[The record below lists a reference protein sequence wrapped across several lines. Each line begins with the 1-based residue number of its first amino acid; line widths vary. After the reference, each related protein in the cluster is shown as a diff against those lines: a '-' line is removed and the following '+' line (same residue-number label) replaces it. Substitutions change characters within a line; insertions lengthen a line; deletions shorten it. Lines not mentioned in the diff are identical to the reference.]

1 VKRNILKKPKNMKKG
16 INNILLMQLLFLSL
30 AGITALQKI
39 TGTFVPEWF
48 VKKFEPTLIGT
59 VPYGIELA
67 FLTIISLETLIA
79 VCFLISIVRMEFVSQ
94 RSKSFLF
101 WGFDLAMLLFLVLF
115 FGSFLA
121 GDYSNGALDFMY
133 FGITYLFKRDLETRV

>member
-1 VKRNILKKPKNMKKG
+1 MKKG
-16 INNILLMQLLFLSL
+16 INNILLIQLLFLSL

-39 TGTFVPEWF
+39 TGAFVPEWF

-59 VPYGIELA
+59 VPYGIELS
-67 FLTIISLETLIA
+67 FLTIIALETLIA

-94 RSKSFLF
+94 LSKSFLF

>member
-1 VKRNILKKPKNMKKG
+1 MKKG

-59 VPYGIELA
+59 VPYGIELS
-67 FLTIISLETLIA
+67 FLTIIALETLIA

-133 FGITYLFKRDLETRV
+133 FGITYLFKRDLETRF

>member
-1 VKRNILKKPKNMKKG
+1 MKKG
-16 INNILLMQLLFLSL
+16 INNILLIQLLFFSL
-30 AGITALQKI
+30 AVITSVQKI

-48 VKKFEPTLIGT
+48 AKKFEPTLIGT
-59 VPYGIELA
+59 VPYGIELS
-67 FLTIISLETLIA
+67 FLTIIVLETLIA
-79 VCFLISIVRMEFVSQ
+79 VCFLISIIRMEFVLQ

-133 FGITYLFKRDLETRV
+133 FGITYLFKRDLETKI

>member
-1 VKRNILKKPKNMKKG
+1 
-16 INNILLMQLLFLSL
+16 
-30 AGITALQKI
+30 
-39 TGTFVPEWF
+39 
-48 VKKFEPTLIGT
+48 
-59 VPYGIELA
+59 
-67 FLTIISLETLIA
+67 
-79 VCFLISIVRMEFVSQ
+79 MEFILQ

-133 FGITYLFKRDLETRV
+133 FGITYLFKRDLETKI

>member
-1 VKRNILKKPKNMKKG
+1 MKKG
-16 INNILLMQLLFLSL
+16 INNILLIQLLFLSL
-30 AGITALQKI
+30 AVITAVQKI

-48 VKKFEPTLIGT
+48 IKKFEPTLIAA
-59 VPYGIELA
+59 VPYGIEISYL
-67 FLTIISLETLIA
+67 IIIVLESVIA
-79 VCFLISIVRMEFVSQ
+79 ICFLISLIRLEFVSG

-101 WGFDLAMLLFLVLF
+101 WGFDLAMLLFLILF

-133 FGITYLFKRDLETRV
+133 LGITYLFKRDLEKRF

>member
-1 VKRNILKKPKNMKKG
+1 MKKG
-16 INNILLMQLLFLSL
+16 INNILLIQLLFLSL

-39 TGTFVPEWF
+39 TGAFVPEWF
-48 VKKFEPTLIGT
+48 IKKFENTLIGA
-59 VPYGIELA
+59 VPYGIELS
-67 FLTIISLETLIA
+67 FLTIIALETLIA
-79 VCFLISIVRMEFVSQ
+79 VCFLISVVRMEFVSQ

-133 FGITYLFKRDLETRV
+133 FGITYLFKRDFEKRV

>member
-1 VKRNILKKPKNMKKG
+1 MKKG
-16 INNILLMQLLFLSL
+16 INNILLIQLLFLSL

-39 TGTFVPEWF
+39 TGAFVPEWF
-48 VKKFEPTLIGT
+48 IKKFENTLIGA
-59 VPYGIELA
+59 VPYGIELS
-67 FLTIISLETLIA
+67 FLTIIALETLIA
-79 VCFLISIVRMEFVSQ
+79 VCFLISVVRMEFVSQ

-121 GDYSNGALDFMY
+121 LDFMY
-133 FGITYLFKRDLETRV
+133 FGITYLFKRDFEKRV